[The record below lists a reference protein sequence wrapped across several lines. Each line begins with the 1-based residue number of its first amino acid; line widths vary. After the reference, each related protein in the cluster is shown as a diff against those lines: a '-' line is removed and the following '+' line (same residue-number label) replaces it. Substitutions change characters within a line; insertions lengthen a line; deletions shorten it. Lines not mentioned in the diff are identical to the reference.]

1 MPGEFQS
8 RLIAS
13 YDAQFSGMAFSP
25 DSRPEDGFRNLGYFT
40 PQTQT
45 HGQAC
50 EQLVDQMVGM
60 LAHPRGK
67 LLDVACGLGGTTR
80 CLAKYFAQEQIHG
93 INLSEMQLQDCR
105 GRLPAAHFQQMPAE
119 RMTFADATF
128 DVVVCIEAAM
138 HFKGR
143 RAFLSEAF
151 RVLKPGGELLV
162 ADMPFHGEPESFT
175 AVLSDQEIYGTV
187 EEYCSLWR
195 ACGFTDLTARDVTEP
210 VWRGFVRHSR
220 NKALHHRLSGQL
232 DGDGF
237 AQYLRRIDKIDQ
249 LPALAYLLVAARKP
263 GAMS

>member
-1 MPGEFQS
+1 MPEEFQS
-8 RLIAS
+8 RLVAS
-13 YDAQFSGMAFSP
+13 YDAQFFGMEFSP
-25 DSRPEDGFRNLGYFT
+25 DARPEDGFGNLGYFT

-45 HGQAC
+45 HSQAC

-60 LAHPRGK
+60 LARQTGK

-80 CLAKYFAQEQIHG
+80 CLAKYFAQDQIHG
-93 INLSEMQLQDCR
+93 INLSEMQLQACR

-119 RMTFADATF
+119 RMAFADATF

-143 RAFLSEAF
+143 REFLSEAF

-162 ADMPFHGEPESFT
+162 ADMPFHEEPESFP
-175 AVLSDQEIYGTV
+175 AVLSGQEIYGTV
-187 EEYCSLWR
+187 EDYCSLWG
-195 ACGFTDLTARDVTEP
+195 ACGFTELTVRDVSEP

-220 NKALHHRLSGQL
+220 NKALHQRLNGQL

-237 AQYLRRIDKIDQ
+237 ERYLRRIDKIDK

-263 GAMS
+263 EAMS